1 MKAPMRT
8 SWESVLPG
16 LIAGHATQA
25 AALPLHAMD
34 SDLFAGFYG
43 RAARP
48 LWAYLARVSGD
59 PSLADDLMQESF
71 VRYLCAA
78 LPASL
83 AEEGEVAARRYLFR
97 IATNLLRDH
106 WRRPSTAS
114 IEDLPEEFFAAT
126 TAPHASFAQ
135 SDSQAI
141 LGPALAQMRP
151 RDRQLLWLAHAE
163 GYSHREIAEVTGL
176 GSASIRLLLFRA
188 RRKIARLL
196 QNPPPRPAP
205 SPADS
210 RDPSVHPPQA
220 AVTPRSTP

>member
-1 MKAPMRT
+1 MKARMPT
-8 SWESVLPG
+8 LWESVLPG
-16 LIAGHATQA
+16 LIAGHAPQA
-25 AALPLHAMD
+25 AALPLHSMD
-34 SDLFAGFYG
+34 SDAFAGFYG
-43 RAARP
+43 RSARP

-59 PSLADDLMQESF
+59 PALADDLMQESF

-78 LPASL
+78 LPAAL
-83 AEEGEVAARRYLFR
+83 AAEGEVAARRYLFR

-106 WRRPSTAS
+106 WRRPPTAS

-126 TAPHASFAQ
+126 VSTAQ
-135 SDSQAI
+135 SDSQAL

-196 QNPPPRPAP
+196 QNPPPRAAASREPAP
-205 SPADS
+205 AN
-210 RDPSVHPPQA
+210 PPQTQA
-220 AVTPRSTP
+220 TSRSLP